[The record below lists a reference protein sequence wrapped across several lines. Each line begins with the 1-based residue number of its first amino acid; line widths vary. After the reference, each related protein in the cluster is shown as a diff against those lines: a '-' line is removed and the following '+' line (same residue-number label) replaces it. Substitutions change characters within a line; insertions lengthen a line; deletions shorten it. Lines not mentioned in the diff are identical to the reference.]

1 MVKIKYTKVIFFIL
15 VTLFIFTQSKSEIKI
30 AFIEMDKILRES
42 LVGKSL
48 AKQLNEADITNKKY
62 FNEYKKK
69 LDLEKNKIQTQ
80 KNILSKEEYEKK
92 IISLNKDFEKFK
104 IDGNKK
110 INLLKLKRDK
120 AMDKILSELNILLSE
135 YSNKNELT
143 FIIDQKNIVI
153 GKTNLNITKEI
164 LKLLDLKLKKI

>member
-69 LDLEKNKIQTQ
+69 IR
-80 KNILSKEEYEKK
+80 SRKK
-92 IISLNKDFEKFK
+92 
-104 IDGNKK
+104 
-110 INLLKLKRDK
+110 
-120 AMDKILSELNILLSE
+120 
-135 YSNKNELT
+135 
-143 FIIDQKNIVI
+143 
-153 GKTNLNITKEI
+153 
-164 LKLLDLKLKKI
+164 